1 MIAFSKQIVRLP
13 KAVVLKLKKR
23 LTIREITRKVKGFH
37 FDKWYFCQK
46 ADIKGIIPIGGVQK
60 RGKLSFD
67 EEKWGKNMNKIKNVF
82 YLYKLDWKRIF

>member
-37 FDKWYFCQK
+37 FDKWYFLS
-46 ADIKGIIPIGGVQK
+46 KG
-60 RGKLSFD
+60 
-67 EEKWGKNMNKIKNVF
+67 
-82 YLYKLDWKRIF
+82 

>member
-1 MIAFSKQIVRLP
+1 MVLFMIAFSKQIVRLP

-46 ADIKGIIPIGGVQK
+46 ADIKE
-60 RGKLSFD
+60 SFPLAAY
-67 EEKWGKNMNKIKNVF
+67 KNVVN
-82 YLYKLDWKRIF
+82 YPSTKKSGERK